1 MPIKSCRKEA
11 GKAETPQSPR
21 GNFEVLI
28 FGMTSPLEKGQ
39 AVKYRKA
46 SIPSMLQFPVTK
58 AEETKQLKVG
68 VKDML
73 LLKL

>member
-1 MPIKSCRKEA
+1 M
-11 GKAETPQSPR
+11 
-21 GNFEVLI
+21 I